1 MSETKTAVL
10 AALQQLATRVKT
22 ADLER
27 SPNLNYQYV
36 SYDSL
41 IEKIRPFAV
50 ELGLFLI
57 PEQCTQTNCTP
68 YEIVKTNQGGQ
79 YSQRMNYDSYMFIF
93 RLWHAPSGEFLNVS
107 VPSVGV
113 DNLDKG
119 PNKAVTYAAK
129 NAWLQ
134 VLMLVRGESE
144 DGDRPQSQGS
154 TQRQAAP
161 PPRQASP
168 PPPPPPSPAAYTS
181 DTRTWKP
188 EWVDYLNTLLASA
201 KNEKAIHETPD
212 FNWLTAAEYVAGEI
226 DNRKFPQPVRDFM
239 VASYCLW
246 IVFTAMKTQHEKST
260 IDSVRTNWATF
271 EKFAGPEY
279 AAKVKARVGA

>member
-1 MSETKTAVL
+1 MSEYKTSVL
-10 AALQQLATRVKT
+10 GALAQLAVKVSK

-50 ELGLFLI
+50 ELGLFMI
-57 PEQCTQTNCTP
+57 PDTCTQTNCTP
-68 YEIVKTNQGGQ
+68 YDIVKKNQGGE
-79 YSQRMNYDSYMFIF
+79 YVQRMNYDSYMFIF
-93 RLWHAPSGEFLNVS
+93 RLWHVSGEFLTIS

-154 TQRQAAP
+154 TQRQP
-161 PPRQASP
+161 LP
-168 PPPPPPSPAAYTS
+168 PPPPPPAQSAPPLPPVYTS
-181 DTRTWKP
+181 DTKTWKP
-188 EWVDYLNTLLASA
+188 EWVEYLNTLLVSA
-201 KNEKAIHETPD
+201 KDEKAIHETPD
-212 FNWLTAAEYVAGEI
+212 FDWMGATQYIGDETAG
-226 DNRKFPQPVRDFM
+226 KFPPAVRDFM
-239 VASYCLW
+239 VASYCTWL
-246 IVFTAMKTQHEKST
+246 VFSAMKTQHEKAT
-260 IDSVRTNWATF
+260 IDSVRTNWTAF
-271 EKFAGPEY
+271 EKFVGPEF
-279 AAKVKARVGA
+279 ASKFRAKVGL